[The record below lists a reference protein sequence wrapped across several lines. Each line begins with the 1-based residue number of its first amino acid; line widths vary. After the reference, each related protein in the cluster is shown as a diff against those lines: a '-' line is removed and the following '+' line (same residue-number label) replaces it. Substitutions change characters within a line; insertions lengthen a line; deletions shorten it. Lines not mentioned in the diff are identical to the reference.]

1 MTGYGKAMAEQDG
14 IRLTVEIKSLNSKQ
28 LDLSTRIPS
37 RFKPIELEVRTMLS
51 KGIVRGKVDFGL
63 FREQLEGDSAVKV
76 NVGLVKDY
84 QAQLKQAAQA
94 IDETVDNYLPLIM
107 KMPDVFRSERQELDE
122 QEAKMAKSLIA
133 QAITQL
139 NTYRQEEGA
148 ALLKDLELRVA
159 NILKGLSEIEAEED
173 GRKEGVRTRLQEALN
188 DGAKDISYDQNRFEQ
203 ELIYYL
209 EKYDVTEEKVRLRH
223 HCSYFNEMLAKPE
236 SQGKKLGFIAQE
248 IGREI
253 NTIGS
258 KANHAPMQRSVV
270 NMKDELEKIK
280 EQLLN
285 VL

>member
-1 MTGYGKAMAEQDG
+1 
-14 IRLTVEIKSLNSKQ
+14 
-28 LDLSTRIPS
+28 
-37 RFKPIELEVRTMLS
+37 MLS